1 MLSRRANAGRSTRP
15 TLWVTSPEGT
25 RDVKHGKKYNEKSKL
40 IDPEKLYAPEEAIKL
55 AKETSFAKFD
65 ETVELHLRTGLDPR
79 HADQQIRGTALL
91 PHGLGKTVRVLVFA
105 EGEGARLATEA
116 GADEVGAD
124 DLMKKVEGGYTG
136 FDVALAQRDLMGK
149 VGRLGRVLGPKGL
162 MPNPRSGTVVD
173 AADMAKAVND
183 ARQGRV
189 EFRLDRTAIIHC
201 PIGKVSFDEKAIEEN
216 MAMLVSEIM
225 KAKPSGGK
233 GMFIRS
239 ITLTTTMG
247 PGIRLDPTPTLAMR
261 AN

>member
-1 MLSRRANAGRSTRP
+1 MP
-15 TLWVTSPEGT
+15 
-25 RDVKHGKKYNEKSKL
+25 KHGKNYREKSRLVDAKT
-40 IDPEKLYAPEEAIKL
+40 LYAPADAIKL
-55 AKETSFAKFD
+55 AKQTAFAKFD
-65 ETVELHLRTGLDPR
+65 ETVELHMRTGLDPR

-116 GADEVGAD
+116 GADEVGGD
-124 DLMKKVEGGYTG
+124 DLIKKVEGGYAE

-162 MPNPRSGTVVD
+162 MPNPRSGTVVE
-173 AADMAKAVND
+173 AADMAKAVKD

-189 EFRLDRTAIIHC
+189 EFRLDRTAIIHV
-201 PIGKVSFDEKAIEEN
+201 PIGKASFDEAALEEN
-216 MAMLVSEIM
+216 MATLVSEIV
-225 KAKPSGGK
+225 KAKPSGTK
-233 GMFIRS
+233 GVFIKS

-261 AN
+261 AS